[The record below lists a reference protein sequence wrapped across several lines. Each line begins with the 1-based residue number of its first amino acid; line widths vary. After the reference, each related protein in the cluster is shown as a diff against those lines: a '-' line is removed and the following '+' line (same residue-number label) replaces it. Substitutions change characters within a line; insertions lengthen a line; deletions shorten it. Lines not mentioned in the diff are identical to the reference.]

1 MFFVK
6 KKDGGLRMVADCRR
20 ANQWF
25 GAPPSTRLFSSGGFV
40 NVDAEGSGDLW
51 FGSFDVT
58 NAFYQHGLPRW
69 LRKYFSLPQFL
80 AREVGVGMLEGA
92 TVDGDTKC
100 FPQTW
105 PSSPLG
111 WLWGLAPG
119 AEDPRRH
126 S

>member
-20 ANQWF
+20 TNQWF

-58 NAFYQHGLPRW
+58 NAFHQHGLPRW
-69 LRKYFSLPQFL
+69 LRKYFSLPQAL

-92 TVDGDTKC
+92 AVDGDTML
-100 FPQTW
+100 FP
-105 PSSPLG
+105 PKMAVVPM
-111 WLWGLAPG
+111 
-119 AEDPRRH
+119 
-126 S
+126 